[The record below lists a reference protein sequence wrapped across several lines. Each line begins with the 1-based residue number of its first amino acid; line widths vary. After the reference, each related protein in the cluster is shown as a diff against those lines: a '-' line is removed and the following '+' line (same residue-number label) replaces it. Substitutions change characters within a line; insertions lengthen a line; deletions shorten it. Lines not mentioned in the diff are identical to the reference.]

1 MPNLPSNVTFLAAVQ
16 GLSVSGV
23 DRAYKFPPASV
34 DISNGYASFPTMP
47 DSSRGEQ
54 VSTCIDNSKI
64 RNIGYVVIIE
74 ATGQDIQEDN
84 YLKLAAVMDNIE
96 TALDGLVTTANIIEY
111 ELSTSGNYLIGDS
124 AYWAVIANITA
135 RDI

>member
-1 MPNLPSNVTFLAAVQ
+1 MPNLPSNVTFLAAIQ

-96 TALDGLVTTANIIEY
+96 TALDGLTTTANIIEY
-111 ELSTSGNYLIGDS
+111 ELTTSGNYLIGDS

>member
-96 TALDGLVTTANIIEY
+96 TALDGLTTTANIIEY
-111 ELSTSGNYLIGDS
+111 ELTTSGNYLIGDS